1 MNRAR
6 FGELEV
12 LCRTPAGTARPTPL
26 LFVHGA
32 YTAAWCW
39 DENFLP
45 WFAEQGYAAYAVMKG
60 GVEVLTRYLALE
72 LGPRRITVN
81 TVAPGA
87 IETDFGGGAVRDNA
101 QLNALIA
108 GQTALGRVGRPD
120 DIGPVMAALLSD
132 GLGWVNGQR
141 IEASGGIHL

>member
-45 WFAEQGYAAYAVMKG
+45 WFAEQGYAAYAVSLSGHG
-60 GVEVLTRYLALE
+60 GSRGRAYLDSFSIADY
-72 LGPRRITVN
+72 
-81 TVAPGA
+81 VADVA
-87 IETDFGGGAVRDNA
+87 DVVA
-101 QLNALIA
+101 QLPAPPVLIRIKSR
-108 GQTALGRVGRPD
+108 QSL
-120 DIGPVMAALLSD
+120 PV
-132 GLGWVNGQR
+132 R
-141 IEASGGIHL
+141 